1 MKRAVP
7 IVAAF
12 LAAGVAASANAQMK
26 PEDYAAYRK
35 GVMQGQRQNL
45 TPLAGMAQ
53 GRVPYNKDEAVAKAQ
68 RLETLIALQLD
79 GFVAG
84 SEGASNTR
92 ALPAAFTDSAKLQ
105 QANKAAVAEAGNLVK
120 AAQAGS
126 ADALKPAVSALVKQ
140 CDSCHDSFRGK

>member
-1 MKRAVP
+1 
-7 IVAAF
+7 
-12 LAAGVAASANAQMK
+12 
-26 PEDYAAYRK
+26 
-35 GVMQGQRQNL
+35 
-45 TPLAGMAQ
+45 
-53 GRVPYNKDEAVAKAQ
+53 VAKAQ